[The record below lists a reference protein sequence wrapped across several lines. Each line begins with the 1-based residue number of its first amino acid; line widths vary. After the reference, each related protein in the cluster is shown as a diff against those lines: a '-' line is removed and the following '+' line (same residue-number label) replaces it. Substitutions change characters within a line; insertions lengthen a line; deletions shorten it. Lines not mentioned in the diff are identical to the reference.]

1 MTDKQLVTRR
11 ELEDFLKLGKNSSL
25 MSEMLRDPRFPPAIV
40 LGDKCKR
47 WYLDEVLEYLE
58 SKRK

>member
-1 MTDKQLVTRR
+1 MTEKKLVTRR

-25 MSEMLRDPRFPPAIV
+25 MSEMLKDPHFPPAIV

-58 SKRK
+58 TKRK